1 MPRATEKD
9 VDDNVDTPIKQRLV
23 GLSVLVALAA
33 IFLPMILDGSGREGH
48 VRVDMDI
55 PPEPVFPAPERL
67 PPLPSTPE
75 PSVTTEP
82 AEPPAQA
89 APEPERPPR
98 REAVVR
104 AAPEVE
110 AAPVVTAEP
119 APPVAATGWAVQVGS
134 FSEQAR
140 ARSLGDQLKKAGF
153 EPFIEP
159 FSAGEGTVYRVKVG
173 PAAERSAAETL
184 AARLEKE
191 QGLKGLVVSQ
201 E

>member
-1 MPRATEKD
+1 M
-9 VDDNVDTPIKQRLV
+9 DTPIKQRLV

-48 VRVDMDI
+48 VRVDMEI

-75 PSVTTEP
+75 PTVTTEP
-82 AEPPAQA
+82 AAPSTGAEPQH
-89 APEPERPPR
+89 PPR

-104 AAPEVE
+104 AAPEPE
-110 AAPVVTAEP
+110 AAPPTPTEP
-119 APPVAATGWAVQVGS
+119 AAPIATTGWAVQVGS
-134 FSEQAR
+134 FSERAR
-140 ARSLGDQLKKAGF
+140 ARSLRDELSKAGF
-153 EPFIEP
+153 DTFIEP

-173 PAAERSAAETL
+173 PTDERSAAEAL
-184 AARLEKE
+184 GARLEKE